1 MTNFEK
7 YKEKLLSFIRN
18 HGSKP
23 PILGGAFVLCDCSSC
38 EDCEYGGIKDC
49 FAVFI
54 KWLYEDDGAGC
65 SPDAGKPKGGC
76 KGCHY
81 EGNSILN
88 MPCCHCERTIMDCF
102 EPKKKSEKK
111 PEKKT
116 KTRQSE
122 FLKAYPNAET
132 NQGII
137 DICPRNIDKDFDE
150 CKNYSIGCC
159 VECQRDYWLQE
170 VEK

>member
-7 YKEKLLSFIRN
+7 YKEELLSFIRN

-23 PILGGAFVLCDCSSC
+23 ARIGGAFVLCDCSSC
-38 EDCEYGGIKDC
+38 EDCEYGSIKDC

-54 KWLYEDDGAGC
+54 KWLYKDDAKADIDTMSCHSCKYINKTIDEYPCSECRRSYED
-65 SPDAGKPKGGC
+65 K
-76 KGCHY
+76 
-81 EGNSILN
+81 
-88 MPCCHCERTIMDCF
+88 F
-102 EPKKKSEKK
+102 EPKPK
-111 PEKKT
+111 

-150 CKNYSIGCC
+150 CKNYSTGCC